1 MKVDIFDNYELL
13 SEHAADIM
21 VEQIKNKANSVI
33 AMASGETTR
42 LTYELFTK
50 KVLKQKVDYSNVTFV
65 AFDEWVNIPP
75 TTEGSC
81 YHFFQQ
87 YLARPLSLPSN
98 KFYFFDGMAKDLN
111 KEVDRMDAVV
121 TSIGGF
127 DLMIVGIGVNGH
139 IGFNEP
145 GTPFD
150 SHSHVR
156 ELEEQTK
163 IVSQKYFKES
173 TPVGKGI
180 TLGLGHVMEARKVI
194 LLANGKKKTSIIAKT
209 LKSEI
214 SPKIP
219 ATILRNHTNSFMMLD
234 VEAAAEIEMKKIS

>member
-1 MKVDIFDNYELL
+1 MKIDVLDNYQLL
-13 SEHAADIM
+13 SEHAANSM
-21 VEQIKNKANSVI
+21 VEQIKTKTDSVI

-42 LTYELFTK
+42 LTYEIFSK
-50 KVLKQKVDYSNVTFV
+50 KMLEQKIDYSGVTFI

-81 YHFFQQ
+81 FHFFQQ
-87 YLARPLSLPSN
+87 YLVLPLKLSPD
-98 KFYFFDGMAKDLN
+98 KFYYFDGMAKDLN
-111 KEVDRMDAVV
+111 KEVTRMDSVV
-121 TSIGGF
+121 ASKGGF

-156 ELEEQTK
+156 ELDEQTK
-163 IVSQKYFKES
+163 IVSQKYFKEA
-173 TPVGKGI
+173 TTVGKGI
-180 TLGLGHVMEARKVI
+180 TLGLGDVMEARKVI
-194 LLANGKKKTSIIAKT
+194 LLANGKKKASIIAKT

-214 SPKIP
+214 SPEVP

-234 VEAAAEIEMKKIS
+234 VEAAELLENKD